1 MLRYDMFVPVI
12 EVSGNLAP
20 GDVRAPCT
28 YYASAAFD
36 QA

>member
-1 MLRYDMFVPVI
+1 MLQYDIFVPVI

-28 YYASAAFD
+28 YYASPCFH